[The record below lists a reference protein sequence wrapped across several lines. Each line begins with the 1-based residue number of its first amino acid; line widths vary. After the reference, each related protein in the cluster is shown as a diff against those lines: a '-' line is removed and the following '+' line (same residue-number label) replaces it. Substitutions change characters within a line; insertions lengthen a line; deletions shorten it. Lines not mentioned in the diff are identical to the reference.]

1 MRGEKFLKRTIV
13 LLAIMFV
20 TVAFNGGAWAQ
31 GSKSFGSVFEIT
43 PQLNSLLHPGIRIWS
58 PVGPFSDSLGY

>member
-1 MRGEKFLKRTIV
+1 MRGEKFLRRTIV

-20 TVAFNGGAWAQ
+20 TVVFSGAWAQ

-43 PQLNSLLHPGIRIWS
+43 P
-58 PVGPFSDSLGY
+58 